1 MCTTLCTRSTRAVVT
16 LAGTALLTLALVP
29 GVPQE
34 ALAQS
39 VHHDVLTQTGYIP
52 YYGKNKIRY
61 NNFKWHIYTTDH
73 FEVYYYPEI
82 EQHLERVVSYAESA
96 YQLVSS
102 DLKHDL
108 AFKIPLMLY
117 KTQSEFQQQNVEPTE
132 LPEGVLAFA
141 EPYRD
146 RMVLPIDEPDDALYR
161 LITHELTHIF
171 EFDIIPR
178 SLLRRGL
185 PLWVDEGL
193 ADYMTSYWNSF
204 DLMTVR
210 DAAIADTVPAMSDFQ
225 GAAFVDGRLPYNLGH
240 AAFEFIESR
249 WGKEGIR
256 QFLFALRKNV
266 IGGGE
271 SAYEEAFRLRAE
283 EFDEQF
289 EKYLKDRFK
298 PFRDKERPTDYGRD
312 LAPKREK
319 TPYVTVVSIEPS
331 PSGDLLAVAAGN
343 RKDQELDIIL
353 LSTKDNKVMHNL
365 TGGFNKDR
373 GYEYIATPGG
383 FRNNAVPW
391 ISWAPAGDRIAYF
404 ARTEK
409 MKTLI
414 LQNVVNGKIDHRIE
428 LKTVDMPESP
438 DISPDGKEVAFS
450 GLSGATGDIFVV
462 NLESRD
468 VRNVTKDDFGDYA
481 PTWSPDGK
489 SLVYLARVSGND
501 KLFRVDLASG
511 QKTQLT
517 FGTHDDGGAQFV
529 DDDTL
534 VFPSTAIDPNQ
545 PIEAEVAR
553 NGNIYNIW
561 TLNLKTKELRQFTDT
576 LTANTSPVVLRD
588 SKPARIGF
596 VTYYKGEYGIHVLTR
611 EEPLHTVASNDFGD
625 ASAGPP
631 IPFQPPMGHTIVA
644 ANKRKKGAFEKL
656 FLEGRPPVAV
666 GVTSGGDLFG
676 GTQVTFTDVLG
687 DKQFNVFVASVSQYR
702 TMSFSYINLSR
713 RLQYAVQA
721 YSQTQFY
728 YGYDPY
734 YLYPIEYG
742 YIDRDLAQATQ
753 TARGGSISAIYPLNR
768 YTRLAM
774 TGGFLQY
781 KQEYNEQRLQE
792 IADEFQLENYGRVL
806 FSDGQFAP
814 VGVSLTRETTIFR
827 EYGPLAGHTM
837 YVGYEYAPSWGDML
851 SRQAVDLDARY
862 YLRLGTNGVLALRA
876 RGYKSWGEYPGY
888 IYFGGN
894 SEMRG
899 YDYLS
904 FLGNKGFFGN
914 AELRFPIIEAALT
927 PIGVVGGLRGVFFF
941 NLGSASYDSVD
952 VNVWR
957 SDTTVET
964 PLVDYVFDPTSPSQ
978 FTPVYGTPRPVSG
991 FRLVDSRASYGLG
1004 LETFALGFP
1013 IHFDWSWRTL
1023 FNRDYEDVLF
1033 SYPALVDGIQGPNAG
1048 STWFRRVKF
1057 SVWIGY
1063 DF

>member
-1 MCTTLCTRSTRAVVT
+1 MCTRNLRGPVALV
-16 LAGTALLTLALVP
+16 GTALLTLVFSA
-29 GVPQE
+29 GTARE
-34 ALAQS
+34 ASA
-39 VHHDVLTQTGYIP
+39 QTGYIP

-82 EQHLERVVSYAESA
+82 EQHLGRIVSYAESA

-108 AFKIPLMLY
+108 AFKVPLMLY
-117 KTQSEFQQQNVEPTE
+117 KTQSEFQQQNVEPSE

-146 RMVLPIDEPDDALYR
+146 RMVLPIDEVDDALYR

-210 DAAIADTVPAMSDFQ
+210 DAAIADTVPAMSDFE

-240 AAFEFIESR
+240 AAFEFIETR

-271 SAYEEAFRLRAE
+271 SAYEEAFRLTAD

-289 EKYLKDRFK
+289 DKYLKDRFK
-298 PFRDKERPTDYGRD
+298 PFRDKERPADYGRD
-312 LAPKREK
+312 LAPKRDK

-343 RKDQELDIIL
+343 RKEQELDIII
-353 LSTKDNKVMHNL
+353 LSTKDSKVIQNL
-365 TGGFNKDR
+365 TSGFNKDR
-373 GYEYIATPGG
+373 GFEYIATPGG

-391 ISWAPAGDRIAYF
+391 MSWSPVGDSIAYF

-414 LQNVVNGKIDHRIE
+414 LQNVVTGKVNQRIE

-450 GLSGATGDIFVV
+450 GLAGATGDVFVV
-462 NLESRD
+462 NLESRE
-468 VRNVTKDDFGDYA
+468 VRNLTNDNFGDFA

-489 SLVYLARVSGND
+489 SIVYLARASGND
-501 KLFRVDLASG
+501 KLFMINVATG

-517 FGTHDDGGAQFV
+517 FGTHDDGGAQFI

-545 PIEAEVAR
+545 PVEAEVAR

-576 LTANTSPVVLRD
+576 LTGNTSPVVLRD
-588 SKPARIGF
+588 TKPARIGF
-596 VTYYKGEYGIHVLTR
+596 VTYYKGEYGIHVLSR
-611 EEPLHTVASNDFGD
+611 EEPLHTVASSDFGD
-625 ASAGPP
+625 ATLGAP
-631 IPFQPPMGHTIVA
+631 IPFQPPMTHDIVPG
-644 ANKRKKGAFEKL
+644 NKRKKGAFEKL
-656 FLEGRPPVAV
+656 FLEGRPPVAL
-666 GVTSGGDLFG
+666 GVTSGGDIFG

-687 DKQFNVFVASVSQYR
+687 DKQFNMFAASVSQYR
-702 TMSFSYINLSR
+702 TFSFSYINLSR

-721 YSQTQFY
+721 YSQQQFFY
-728 YGYDPY
+728 AYDPY
-734 YLYPIEYG
+734 AAYYPIDYG
-742 YIDRDLAQATQ
+742 YLDRDQAIATQ
-753 TARGGSISAIYPLNR
+753 TARGATVTGIYPLNR
-768 YTRLAM
+768 YTRLEMSA
-774 TGGFLQY
+774 GFLQFG
-781 KQEYNEQRLQE
+781 QEYNEAGLQE
-792 IADEFQLENYGRVL
+792 IADQYQQDIYGRVL
-806 FSDGQFAP
+806 FVDGQFMP
-814 VGVSLTRETTIFR
+814 LGLSLVRETTIFR
-827 EYGPLAGHTM
+827 EYGPLAGHTLQ
-837 YVGYEYAPSWGDML
+837 VGYEYAPSAGSLL
-851 SRQAVDLDARY
+851 SRQTVEGDARY
-862 YLRLGTNGVLALRA
+862 YLRLATNGVLALRA
-876 RGYKSWGEYPGY
+876 RGYRSWGEFPGY
-888 IYFGGN
+888 LYFGGN

-904 FLGNKGFFGN
+904 FLGNKGFFTD

-941 NLGSASYDSVD
+941 NFGAAGYEGIATT
-952 VNVWR
+952 VWR
-957 SDTTVET
+957 DDTTIET
-964 PLVDYVFDPTSPSQ
+964 PLIDYVFDPSSPSQ
-978 FTPVYGTPRPVSG
+978 AVPIYGVPRQVSG
-991 FRLVDSRASYGLG
+991 FRLVDSRASYGVG

-1023 FNRDYEDVLF
+1023 FNRAYEDVVF
-1033 SYPALVDGIQGPNAG
+1033 AYPAAVDGEFGPNAG
-1048 STWFRRVKF
+1048 STWFRKVKF